1 MEAIAVIGGA
11 SAILGI
17 AVESGKI
24 AKWLYRLAKTLYHA
38 QKEVQDISK
47 EVLSFSRILLLLDD
61 ILDSAQSTELTVGRA
76 STQKKLVQELV
87 KQSGSL
93 LKEFGRLR
101 EKLKPLRKD
110 QSTNTLSRTIARLRW
125 SRNKGSTTY
134 LRRAL
139 DSHKITLNLLI
150 TTILL
155 GEKVAEYK
163 RCEQRGQSVPEK
175 LKMTMCGLLPDK
187 LSCIL
192 TLIK

>member
-1 MEAIAVIGGA
+1 MEAIAVIGGV
-11 SAILGI
+11 SAIL
-17 AVESGKI
+17 SI
-24 AKWLYRLAKTLYHA
+24 AKESAEIAKRLCNLAKTLYHA

-47 EVLSFSRILLLLDD
+47 EVQSFSRILLLLDD

-76 STQKKLVQELV
+76 STKKKLVQELV
-87 KQSGSL
+87 KQSRSL

-101 EKLKPLRKD
+101 EKLKPLIKD

-125 SRNKGSTTY
+125 SRNKSSTTD

-139 DSHKITLNLLI
+139 DSHKITLNLLL

-155 GEKVAEYK
+155 GEKVAECK
-163 RCEQRGQSVPEK
+163 RYEQRGESVPEK
-175 LKMTMCGLLPDK
+175 LKMKMCGHLPDK